1 MKNLVIFKAHWC
13 QPCKQLAKTIEGID
27 LGIPVSTV
35 DIDADPTATS
45 EFNIR
50 GVPTLLLMEDMQVV
64 RRKSGYMT
72 AEQLKEFCA

>member
-13 QPCKQLAKTIEGID
+13 QPCKQLAKTIEGVD

-35 DIDADPTATS
+35 DIDANPTATT

-72 AEQLKEFCA
+72 AEQLKEFVQ

>member
-13 QPCKQLAKTIEGID
+13 QPCKQLAKTIEGVD

-35 DIDADPTATS
+35 DIDADPTATT

-72 AEQLKEFCA
+72 AEQLKEFVQ

>member
-13 QPCKQLAKTIEGID
+13 QPCKQLAKTIEGVD

-35 DIDADPTATS
+35 DIDANPTATT

-72 AEQLKEFCA
+72 AEQLKEFCS

>member
-13 QPCKQLAKTIEGID
+13 QPCKQLAKTIEGVD
-27 LGIPVSTV
+27 LGIPVNTV
-35 DIDADPTATS
+35 DIDADPTATT

-64 RRKSGYMT
+64 KRKSGYMT

>member
-13 QPCKQLAKTIEGID
+13 QPCKELAKTIEGVD
-27 LGIPVSTV
+27 LGIPVNTV
-35 DIDADPTATS
+35 DIDADPTATT

-64 RRKSGYMT
+64 KRKSGYMT